1 MSIGR
6 LIVEFEARTAKFETD
21 TGRAA
26 KIMEKRAKEIDAQVR
41 KIATAAGAIAGAAIA
56 GLGVLIKR
64 SIDAADSMSKLSQST
79 GVAIGSLSQLDFAA
93 KLSGV
98 DDLGGALTKL
108 NRSIGEAAQ
117 GTKAQADAF
126 AALGISVKEADG
138 SLKSTE
144 QVFNEVADAFS
155 GLEDGAAKT
164 TVAMDL
170 FGRSGADLIPLLNA
184 GTKGI
189 GDLRKEADEL
199 GLTLDERTGKASE
212 EFNDNLSRL
221 ASVASGLG
229 NRLAGQLAPE
239 LARITGLLVDT
250 AKGTDAVGSGAQV
263 LSTIFKS
270 LTFAAITVGNAFQIV
285 GGALGS
291 LAAGFSLLISG
302 EFKAAAE
309 TQRLGSEDIRNNLA
323 DIGKAYEQ
331 LFGDIQANP
340 INSAIENSTGGRR
353 TLTLPTSGGASGRT
367 GPSAADKAAEEA
379 QRQAQAI
386 QQTIDALREESAAY
400 GLSRAQLEARK
411 ISQMGATDAQVQT
424 AFELAKYIDLQEQAA
439 QADQERAAIFEQTR
453 TPAEIYAAT
462 IERLNELFAN
472 GAQDSDTYNRA
483 VAQAQD
489 AFDKAT
495 TAGKKSTEE
504 ISVFAEESFR
514 RTQNIIADALTNGLD
529 DGLRGFVRS
538 FAEAMKQIAAQAIA
552 VNLSEKLFGKGGGG
566 GGLFSTA
573 VDFLGGLFGGG
584 KADGGAVNPSQFYMV
599 GERGPELFVP
609 KTAGTI
615 VPNEAMGKS
624 QQSIR
629 IVNAFD
635 TSVISDYMS
644 SAAGEQTFTN
654 LLSRNGARIRAITAG
669 AE

>member
-26 KIMEKRAKEIDAQVR
+26 KIMEKRAREIDAQVR
-41 KIATAAGAIAGAAIA
+41 KIATAAGAIAGVAVAGLAALTKQAISAAAELDDLAQKTGVTVEALSELQYAAQLEGIDDLGTSLGRLSRVIAEAGAGSKAQAELFKALDIAVKDTNGNLRTTEDVLLDIAQRFSEAEDSTEKAAIA
-56 GLGVLIKR
+56 QEFFG
-64 SIDAADSMSKLSQST
+64 
-79 GVAIGSLSQLDFAA
+79 
-93 KLSGV
+93 
-98 DDLGGALTKL
+98 
-108 NRSIGEAAQ
+108 
-117 GTKAQADAF
+117 
-126 AALGISVKEADG
+126 
-138 SLKSTE
+138 
-144 QVFNEVADAFS
+144 
-155 GLEDGAAKT
+155 KT
-164 TVAMDL
+164 
-170 FGRSGADLIPLLNA
+170 GADLIPLLNR
-184 GTKGI
+184 GRDGI
-189 GDLRKEADEL
+189 KEL
-199 GLTLDERTGKASE
+199 GDEARALGVTINSE
-212 EFNDNLSRL
+212 TATAAADFEDNLFRL
-221 ASVASGLG
+221 TQAGKGLG
-229 NRLAGQLAPE
+229 TQLAVQLAPE
-239 LARITGLLVDT
+239 LSRITGLLVDT

-353 TLTLPTSGGASGRT
+353 TLTLPTLGGSSGRT

-411 ISQMGATDAQVQT
+411 LSQMGATDAQVQT

-439 QADQERAAIFEQTR
+439 QADQERAAIFDQTR

-552 VNLSEKLFGKGGGG
+552 VNLAEKLFGKGGGG